1 MRVGELSKILEIVVK
16 QKRGKG
22 NKYFKRGGGRAELRA
37 GTLLRIMAR
46 FRGIFYKEA
55 SLFSPKLRQ

>member
-1 MRVGELSKILEIVVK
+1 MRVGELSKIPEIVVK

-22 NKYFKRGGGRAELRA
+22 NKYFKRGGRAELRA
-37 GTLLRIMAR
+37 GTLLRTMAR